1 MVKDK
6 EDNDV
11 FLAPSKFMLD
21 MEQKNYP
28 ELHFHFTSEFKVGS
42 SMHA

>member
-11 FLAPSKFMLD
+11 FLAPSKFILD
-21 MEQKNYP
+21 MEQANYP
-28 ELHFHFTSEFKVGS
+28 ELQFHFTSEF
-42 SMHA
+42 

>member
-11 FLAPSKFMLD
+11 FLAPSKFILD
-21 MEQKNYP
+21 MERQNYP
-28 ELHFHFTSEFKVGS
+28 DLTFHFTTEALKKG
-42 SMHA
+42 